1 MDLNVEQQIELLGI
15 MKHWV
20 VATQND
26 KTTNGNYMVVG
37 KDSFEQQ
44 SLGNPYDLVETIENL
59 RGHLF
64 SREFMEFKRIL
75 VDKVKVDDGVYIRTR
90 KILNTLFDD
99 MVRQVNVRNQ
109 RKDAKYKMLYLTFID
124 FLDNLSKTK

>member
-109 RKDAKYKMLYLTFID
+109 RNDTKYKMLYLTFID
-124 FLDNLSKTK
+124 FLDNLNKK

>member
-109 RKDAKYKMLYLTFID
+109 RKDTKYKMLYLTFID
-124 FLDNLSKTK
+124 FLDKLNKK

>member
-1 MDLNVEQQIELLGI
+1 MDLTTVQQVELLGI

-26 KTTNGNYMVVG
+26 KTKDNNYMVVVNN
-37 KDSFEQQ
+37 SFEQH
-44 SLGNPYDLVETIENL
+44 SLGNPYDLVEIIENL

-64 SREFMEFKRIL
+64 SHEFIEFEKAL
-75 VDKVKVDDGVYIRTR
+75 NDKTKVNDGVFVKTR
-90 KILNTLFDD
+90 VILNMLFDD

-109 RKDAKYKMLYLTFID
+109 RKDTKYKMLYLTFVD
-124 FLDNLSKTK
+124 FLGKLPKNK

>member
-1 MDLNVEQQIELLGI
+1 MDLSVEQQIELLGI

-109 RKDAKYKMLYLTFID
+109 RNDTKYKMLYLTFID

>member
-26 KTTNGNYMVVG
+26 KTINGNYMVVG

-109 RKDAKYKMLYLTFID
+109 RNDTKYKMLYLTFID
-124 FLDNLSKTK
+124 FLDKLNKK

>member
-109 RKDAKYKMLYLTFID
+109 RNDTKYKMLYLTFID